1 MSILHIPSLKKMYDT
16 TEFAIDR
23 NMGQLYTIRDIDV
36 TLINLFG
43 GIPDKK
49 LDGQITESTL
59 VPPKAPQA
67 MSTPVTE
74 VSKSLESAMVPPD
87 SIPLP
92 TPRIPTRHQEEEIW
106 TSSSTLSDPSV
117 SIPHFNVHQANVRA
131 TSSVSS
137 LEDGKGIINDDE
149 YE

>member
-1 MSILHIPSLKKMYDT
+1 MYGT

-23 NMGQLYTIRDIDV
+23 NTGQLYTIRDIDV
-36 TLINLFG
+36 TPINLFG

-49 LDGQITESTL
+49 SDGHITESTL
-59 VPPKAPQA
+59 VPPKTPQA

-74 VSKSLESAMVPPD
+74 VPKSLESVTVPPD

-92 TPRIPTRHQEEEIW
+92 TPRMLTRHQEKETW

-117 SIPHFNVHQANVRA
+117 SMPHFNVH
-131 TSSVSS
+131 
-137 LEDGKGIINDDE
+137 
-149 YE
+149 